1 MELYSRKINT
11 WLLQRS
17 VLIVLLH
24 CKKAEEKW
32 QGTFPF
38 DSNST
43 EFVANVWA
51 GKKNVGTSSF
61 NPPFSVSP
69 SVKHSLLHARSLARS
84 GLQSPTLVCIWDSR
98 RVHRAEESLL
108 QTMRLR
114 QPLQGALS
122 NSHCSSPS
130 LLESYFCRHFPVLA
144 TGVAG
149 EFWWMEWF
157 GGQGRLGEMP

>member
-38 DSNST
+38 DSDST

-51 GKKNVGTSSF
+51 GKKKMLELHRSILLF
-61 NPPFSVSP
+61 R
-69 SVKHSLLHARSLARS
+69 SLPRWSTHYYTLARS

-108 QTMRLR
+108 QTTRLR
-114 QPLQGALS
+114 QLLQGALS

-130 LLESYFCRHFPVLA
+130 LLESNFCRHFPVLA